1 VTTPTWRGATIPV
14 ESRFIPGL
22 ARTRT
27 GFRLVT
33 LERPSVRALVAR
45 RQRCAH
51 CHRTPL
57 VGERV
62 FFYGERMVCAL
73 CRHLRREPPGRED
86 TVHAGTAVKARRAA

>member
-1 VTTPTWRGATIPV
+1 
-14 ESRFIPGL
+14 
-22 ARTRT
+22 
-27 GFRLVT
+27 LVT
-33 LERPSVRALVAR
+33 LERPSVRALGAG

-51 CHRTPL
+51 CRRTPL

-86 TVHAGTAVKARRAA
+86 IVHADTGVKARRAA